1 MAARLLLEKARALSV
16 GERIELVADI
26 WDSINE
32 TSEPPVTEAQRD
44 ELRRR
49 IAYYDAHPDE
59 RGISLAEIKA
69 KLGVLINE

>member
-1 MAARLLLEKARALSV
+1 MSARQLLEEARALSV
-16 GERIELVADI
+16 VERIELVADI
-26 WDSINE
+26 WDSISE

-49 IAYYDAHPDE
+49 IAYYETHPEE

-69 KLGVLINE
+69 KLSKRT